1 MRALLLLDRET
12 FPAFPSLLPRYPL
25 NWRKEKEMTRSLRT
39 ISLLVLTLAL
49 AVPMMALNVVNTSAP
64 SINCVFSTTCSI
76 VVNDM
81 GSNLP
86 NGGRI
91 QSRIFQGQPGSPMAG
106 KWVYEYRVNM
116 ANAVGFTYVPYVDGM
131 YIVGWGPVLAYD
143 YNFDSIYTDQVFV
156 VTAGGIGTVGL
167 SSVNV
172 FWGATFF
179 NLSSPVYGGSFP
191 GDGESSYFFGLVS
204 NYAPTVKT
212 AQVHMDNG
220 YAAVNVYAPNV
231 P

>member
-1 MRALLLLDRET
+1 MV
-12 FPAFPSLLPRYPL
+12 
-25 NWRKEKEMTRSLRT
+25 
-39 ISLLVLTLAL
+39 SLLVLAL
-49 AVPMMALNVVNTSAP
+49 GVSIPAMALNVVNTSAP
-64 SINCVFSTTCSI
+64 AINCPFSTTCTVGVS
-76 VVNDM
+76 DM

-91 QSRIFQGQPGSPMAG
+91 QSRIFQGQPGSPLAG

-131 YIVGWGPVLAYD
+131 YIAGWGTPVAYD
-143 YNFDSIYTDQVFV
+143 YNFDSNYTDQVFV

-167 SSVNV
+167 SSVNA
-172 FWGATFF
+172 FWGITFF

-191 GDGESSYFFGLVS
+191 GDGESSYFFGMVS
-204 NYAPTVKT
+204 IYPPTVKT
-212 AQVHMDNG
+212 AQVHQDNG
-220 YAAVNVYAPNV
+220 YVAVNVYAPQV

>member
-1 MRALLLLDRET
+1 MI
-12 FPAFPSLLPRYPL
+12 
-25 NWRKEKEMTRSLRT
+25 RSLRIAT
-39 ISLLVLTLAL
+39 LLVLAL
-49 AVPMMALNVVNTSAP
+49 GLSIPAMALNVVNTSAP
-64 SINCVFSTTCSI
+64 SINCVFSTTCTV

-91 QSRIFQGQPGSPMAG
+91 QSRVFQGQPGSPLAG
-106 KWVYEYRVNM
+106 KWAYLYRVNM
-116 ANAVGFTYVPYVDGM
+116 ANAVGFTYIPYVDGM
-131 YIVGWGPVLAYD
+131 YIAGWGSTVAYD
-143 YNFDSIYTDQVFV
+143 YNFDSNYTDQVFV

-172 FWGATFF
+172 FFGATFF
-179 NLSSPVYGGSFP
+179 NLSAPVYGGSFP
-191 GDGESSYFFGLVS
+191 GDGESSYFFGMVS
-204 NYAPTVKT
+204 SYPPTVKT

-220 YAAVNVYAPNV
+220 YAAVSVYAPQV

>member
-1 MRALLLLDRET
+1 MV
-12 FPAFPSLLPRYPL
+12 
-25 NWRKEKEMTRSLRT
+25 RSLRNVT
-39 ISLLVLTLAL
+39 LLVLALGL
-49 AVPMMALNVVNTSAP
+49 AVPAMALNVVNTSAP
-64 SINCVFSTTCSI
+64 SINCLFSTTCSV

-91 QSRIFQGQPGSPMAG
+91 QSRIFQGQPGSPLAG
-106 KWVYEYRVNM
+106 KWVYLYRVNM
-116 ANAVGFTYVPYVDGM
+116 ANAVGLTYIPYVDGM
-131 YIVGWGPVLAYD
+131 YIYGWGTPVAYD
-143 YNFDSIYTDQVFV
+143 YNFDSNYTDQVFV
-156 VTAGGIGTVGL
+156 ITAGGIGTVGL

-191 GDGESSYFFGLVS
+191 GDGESSYFFGMVS
-204 NYAPTVKT
+204 NYPPTVKT
-212 AQVHMDNG
+212 AQVHQDNG
-220 YAAVNVYAPNV
+220 YVAVNVYAPQV

>member
-1 MRALLLLDRET
+1 MI
-12 FPAFPSLLPRYPL
+12 
-25 NWRKEKEMTRSLRT
+25 RSLR
-39 ISLLVLTLAL
+39 IASLLVLAL
-49 AVPMMALNVVNTSAP
+49 GLSIPAMALNVVNTSAP
-64 SINCVFSTTCSI
+64 SINCVFSTTCTV

-91 QSRIFQGQPGSPMAG
+91 QSRVFQGKPGSPLAG
-106 KWVYEYRVNM
+106 KWAYLYRVNM

-131 YIVGWGPVLAYD
+131 YISGWGTPVAYD
-143 YNFDSIYTDQVFV
+143 YNFDSNYTDQVFV
-156 VTAGGIGTVGL
+156 ITAGGVGTVGL

-172 FWGATFF
+172 FWGITFF

-191 GDGESSYFFGLVS
+191 GDGESSYFFGMVS
-204 NYAPTVKT
+204 NYPPTVKT

-220 YAAVNVYAPNV
+220 YAAVNVYAPQV